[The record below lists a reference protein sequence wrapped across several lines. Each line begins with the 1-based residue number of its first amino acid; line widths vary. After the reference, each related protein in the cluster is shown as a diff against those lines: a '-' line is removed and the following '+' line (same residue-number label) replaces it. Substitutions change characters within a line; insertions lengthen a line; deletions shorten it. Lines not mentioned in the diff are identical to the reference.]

1 MNEVTIPIKLLGLG
15 EIKAELKQIKSE
27 LYNATDPAEVER
39 LSARAGELNKKLK
52 DINKNIKNFST
63 GSTVQ
68 QVSNQLGGIKDS
80 LMKMDFSKAATQV
93 TTFTATVSKFK
104 VTDLT
109 KGLGKMTKAV
119 GALSLQFLKMGAS
132 LLVNPIFLLA
142 VVIVAIILAFT
153 VWEDKLGKF
162 GTALK
167 IAFFGIY
174 ILVEAV
180 KLLIEGFKKLTD
192 WLGLTS
198 FAADENAE
206 RVKAAAEKS
215 TEASKKRTEQIS
227 KYYDQEIA
235 MARAAGKDT
244 VVLEIRKSK
253 EIEAE
258 AKVRLGNA
266 QLSLDSMAH
275 MVGTAAEE
283 EKQKL
288 RDKIKEENDI
298 IAGADNAREVMY
310 AANVKKVED
319 NAKKVAD
326 NARAVGKAINDKRIA
341 DQKTFDTNRLNAA
354 RQIKD
359 LELAA
364 IKDQGEKERKTLAEK
379 YVRIQ
384 ADLLKDMTKNAAEK
398 AALKEAFRLAEKAE
412 EDKQRQAELNTYHA
426 SQRNLKDLEIAN
438 MAEGEE
444 KIAALQAVNYLRARI
459 AARKAYGNESRDI
472 AKQTD
477 EYRDIAEQ
485 LRIAD
490 EAKTKARSDKK
501 IADQQALLTAIN
513 DLTLTDDQRKIMA
526 IEAQY
531 LKEQA
536 LANGNAETLLALK
549 NKYDTDIS
557 NANITAANAEVETNR
572 QVRDAKLGF
581 AKDTVDGLT
590 NLGGLLIKDQAKLA
604 KFNKASALI
613 QIGIDTAK
621 AISAL
626 VAASNTNPLNG
637 VTAGGAGIAQF
648 ASGII
653 QIATNIAKAK
663 QLLTSPSTPVTS
675 GGGGGDTG
683 GGGGGA
689 NTATMIP
696 QAAQLFGSSNNANTM
711 NAGGPTSSGGGNMMV
726 TAVVSET
733 QITNVQKKINMI
745 NKNSEL

>member
-1 MNEVTIPIKLLGLG
+1 MNEVIIPIKLAGLG
-15 EIKAELKQIKSE
+15 EMKAELKQIKSD
-27 LYNATDPAEVER
+27 LVSATDPAEIER
-39 LSARAGELNKKLK
+39 LSTRAGELNQKLK
-52 DINKNIKNFST
+52 DTNKTIKNFST

-68 QVSNQLGGIKDS
+68 QVGNQISGIKDS
-80 LMKMDFSKAATQV
+80 LMNMDFTKASTQV
-93 TTFTATVSKFK
+93 TAFTATLSKFK

-109 KGLGKMTKAV
+109 KGLGLLAKAV
-119 GALSLQFLKMGAS
+119 GGLSMQFIKMGVS
-132 LLVNPIFLLA
+132 LLTNPIFLLVA
-142 VVIVAIILAFT
+142 VIVAIVLAFT

-215 TEASKKRTEQIS
+215 TEASKKRSEQIS

-253 EIEAE
+253 ELEAE
-258 AKVRLGNA
+258 AKVRLGAA
-266 QLSLDSMAH
+266 QKTLDSMAH
-275 MVGTAAEE
+275 MVGSYAEE

-288 RDKIKEENDI
+288 RDKIQEENDI

-310 AANVKKVED
+310 AANAKKVAD

-326 NARAVGKAINDKRIA
+326 NAIAVGKAIRAKKEA
-341 DQKTFDTNRLNAA
+341 DQKEYDTNRLAA
-354 RQIKD
+354 ERQIED
-359 LELAA
+359 LRIAA
-364 IKDQGEKERKTLAEK
+364 IQDDAVREGEVLTEK
-379 YVRIQ
+379 YDRLR
-384 ADLLKDMTKNAAEK
+384 ADLLKDKTKTDAEK
-398 AALKEAFRLAEKAE
+398 ITLKAAFDLAEANEQAKIDEDKKKKENEAYQALNALK
-412 EDKQRQAELNTYHA
+412 
-426 SQRNLKDLEIAN
+426 IAN
-438 MAEGEE
+438 MVEGEA
-444 KIAALQAVNYLRARI
+444 KIAAQQQVAYQASVN
-459 AARKAYGNESRDI
+459 AAKEKYGADSAQFAEF
-472 AKQTD
+472 Q
-477 EYRDIAEQ
+477 EQ

-490 EAKTKARSDKK
+490 EATTKARADKK
-501 IADQQALLTAIN
+501 IADQQALLDSLN
-513 DLTLTDDQRKIMA
+513 NLGLTDDQRKIAA

-531 LKEQA
+531 LKEQE
-536 LANGNAETLLALK
+536 LANGNAETLLALE
-549 NKYDTDIS
+549 NKHKADIEKVE
-557 NANITAANAEVETNR
+557 NDAALASIEKEK
-572 QVRDAKLGF
+572 QVRDAKLTF

-590 NLGGLLIKDQAKLA
+590 NLGGMLIKDQAKLA
-604 KFNKASALI
+604 KFNKASALV

-626 VAASNTNPLNG
+626 VAASQSNALNA

-663 QLLTSPSTPVTS
+663 QLLTSPSTPVTTG

-683 GGGGGA
+683 GGGS

-711 NAGGPTSSGGGNMMV
+711 TAGGDSSGGGNMMV

>member
-1 MNEVTIPIKLLGLG
+1 MNEVIIPIKLAGLG
-15 EIKAELKQIKSE
+15 EMKAELKQIKNE
-27 LYNATDPAEVER
+27 LVTATDPAEIER
-39 LSARAGELNKKLK
+39 LSVRAGELNQKLK
-52 DINKNIKNFST
+52 DTNKTIKNFST

-68 QVSNQLGGIKDS
+68 QVGNQISGIKDS
-80 LMKMDFSKAATQV
+80 LMNMDFKKASTQV
-93 TTFTATVSKFK
+93 TAFTGTLAKFK

-109 KGLGKMTKAV
+109 KGLGLLTSAV
-119 GALSLQFLKMGAS
+119 GKLGAQFLKMGLQ
-132 LLVNPIFLLA
+132 LLTNPIFLLV
-142 VVIVAIILAFT
+142 VVIVAIVLAFT

-215 TEASKKRTEQIS
+215 TEASKKRSEQIS
-227 KYYDQEIA
+227 QYYDQEIA

-244 VVLEIRKSK
+244 VVLEIQKSK
-253 EIEAE
+253 ELEAE
-258 AKVRLGNA
+258 AKVRLA
-266 QLSLDSMAH
+266 DAKETLDSMAH
-275 MVGTAAEE
+275 MVGSYAEE

-288 RDKIKEENDI
+288 RDKIQEENDI
-298 IAGADNAREVMY
+298 IRGADNSREVMY

-326 NARAVGKAINDKRIA
+326 NARAVNKAINDKRIA
-341 DQKTFDTNRLNAA
+341 DQKEFDANRLAA
-354 RQIKD
+354 ERQIED
-359 LELAA
+359 LRIAA
-364 IKDQGEKERKTLAEK
+364 IKDDAVREGEVLTEK
-379 YVRIQ
+379 YDRLR
-384 ADLLKDMTKNAAEK
+384 ADLLKDKTKTNAEK
-398 AALKEAFRLAEKAE
+398 ITLKAAFDLAEENEQAKIDEAKKQKENEAYQALNALK
-412 EDKQRQAELNTYHA
+412 
-426 SQRNLKDLEIAN
+426 IAN
-438 MAEGEE
+438 MVEGEA
-444 KIAALQAVNYLRARI
+444 KIAAQQQVAYQASVN
-459 AARKAYGNESRDI
+459 AAKEKYGADSVLFAEV
-472 AKQTD
+472 Q
-477 EYRDIAEQ
+477 EQ
-485 LRIAD
+485 LLIAD
-490 EAKTKARSDKK
+490 AAATKARSDKK
-501 IADQQALLTAIN
+501 IADQQALLN
-513 DLTLTDDQRKIMA
+513 SLNELGLTDNQRKIMA

-531 LKEQA
+531 LKEQE

-557 NANITAANAEVETNR
+557 NANIIAANEEVENNR
-572 QVRDAKLGF
+572 QVRDAKLAF

-590 NLGGLLIKDQAKLA
+590 NLGGMLIKDEKKLA
-604 KFNKASALI
+604 RFNKASALV

-621 AISAL
+621 AISSL
-626 VAASNTNPLNG
+626 VAASNMNPLNG

-648 ASGII
+648 ASGVI

-663 QLLTSPSTPVTS
+663 QLLSSS
-675 GGGGGDTG
+675 GAALPTGGGDTGGGDTG
-683 GGGGGA
+683 GGGS

-711 NAGGPTSSGGGNMMV
+711 TAGGDSSDGGGNMMV

>member
-1 MNEVTIPIKLLGLG
+1 MNEVIIPIKLAGLG
-15 EIKAELKQIKSE
+15 EMKAELKQIKSD
-27 LYNATDPAEVER
+27 LVTATDPAEIER
-39 LSARAGELNKKLK
+39 LSTRAGELNQKLK
-52 DINKNIKNFST
+52 DTNKTIKNFST

-68 QVSNQLGGIKDS
+68 QVGNQISGIKDS
-80 LMKMDFSKAATQV
+80 LMNLDFKKASTQV
-93 TTFTATVSKFK
+93 TAFTATVSKFK
-104 VTDLT
+104 VSDLT
-109 KGLGKMTKAV
+109 KGLGLLTSAV
-119 GALSLQFLKMGAS
+119 GKLGAQFLKMGLQ
-132 LLVNPIFLLA
+132 LLTNPIFLLVA
-142 VVIVAIILAFT
+142 IIVAIVLAFT

-198 FAADENAE
+198 FAADDNAE

-227 KYYDQEIA
+227 QYYDQEIA

-244 VVLEIRKSK
+244 VVLEIQKSK
-253 EIEAE
+253 ELEAQ
-258 AKVRLGNA
+258 AKLRLSDA
-266 QLSLDSMAH
+266 QKTLASMAH

-288 RDKIKEENDI
+288 RDKITEENEI
-298 IAGADNAREVMY
+298 IRGADNSREVMY

-326 NARAVGKAINDKRIA
+326 NARAVAKALNDKRIA
-341 DQKTFDTNRLNAA
+341 DQKTFDTNRLNAE
-354 RQIKD
+354 RQIED
-359 LELAA
+359 LRIAA
-364 IKDQGEKERKTLAEK
+364 IKDDAVREGELLKEK
-379 YVRIQ
+379 YERLR
-384 ADLLKDMTKNAAEK
+384 ADLLKDATKTDKEKKDLK
-398 AALKEAFRLAEKAE
+398 AAFDLAETNEQAKIDEAK
-412 EDKQRQAELNTYHA
+412 KQKENEAYQALNA
-426 SQRNLKDLEIAN
+426 LKIAN
-438 MAEGEE
+438 MVEGE
-444 KIAALQAVNYLRARI
+444 
-459 AARKAYGNESRDI
+459 
-472 AKQTD
+472 AK
-477 EYRDIAEQ
+477 IAEQ
-485 LRIAD
+485 QKVAYNQSINAAKEKYGADSVLFIEFQEQLAIAD
-490 EAKTKARSDKK
+490 AATTKARSDKK
-501 IADQQALLTAIN
+501 IADQQSLLN
-513 DLTLTDDQRKIMA
+513 SLNELGLTDDQRKIAA

-531 LKEQA
+531 LKEQE
-536 LANGNAETLLALK
+536 LANGNAETLLALE
-549 NKYDTDIS
+549 NKHKKDIEKVE
-557 NANITAANAEVETNR
+557 NDAAIERIEKEK
-572 QVRDAKLGF
+572 QVRDAKLTF

-590 NLGGLLIKDQAKLA
+590 NLGGMLIKDQKKLE

-626 VAASNTNPLNG
+626 VAAANTNPLNA

-663 QLLTSPSTPVTS
+663 QLLTSPSTPVTA
-675 GGGGGDTG
+675 GGGDTGGGDTG
-683 GGGGGA
+683 GGGS

-711 NAGGPTSSGGGNMMV
+711 SAGGDSSGGGTNMMV